1 MVGDSPRRPVHLR
14 PTLLALHEG
23 RGIGY
28 ELDGV
33 TYGLVWPGA
42 GEPGEAE
49 ATRVAL
55 LHAAALDL
63 RQVEVQP
70 PTPVPAESPGGM
82 GFALSAQAGDPAR
95 ALQAARL
102 ALALARLA
110 DGQSLSAE
118 ERGGL
123 CQEHGPPT
131 TREVILHADG
141 SADKGDG
148 SLSVGYTL
156 NGRPYAALLGERGHE
171 YLAEREAIRLALTH
185 ARLLGYERFRVLSDH
200 RFHVRRYAENLVHRG
215 RRKSGS
221 LERLD
226 ALVDD
231 LGPAV
236 SFEYTGTSATDAPH
250 RLAVHARALHRLA
263 LGQSLSRSQAV
274 ALRRVH
280 FARRVGGGVL
290 Y

>member
-1 MVGDSPRRPVHLR
+1 MEDDPPRRPARGRV
-14 PTLLALHEG
+14 TLLALHEG
-23 RGIGY
+23 HGIGY

-33 TYGLVWPGA
+33 TYGLVWPGVE
-42 GEPGEAE
+42 EPGEAE
-49 ATRVAL
+49 ATGVAL

-63 RQVEVQP
+63 RQVEVGP
-70 PTPVPAESPGGM
+70 PTPVPSELPEGM
-82 GFALSAQAGDPAR
+82 RLALSPQAGDPAK

-110 DGQSLSAE
+110 DGQRLSTQE
-118 ERGGL
+118 LEVMRR
-123 CQEHGPPT
+123 EHGLRT
-131 TREVILHADG
+131 TKAVVLHADG

-156 NGRPYAALLGERGHE
+156 DGRPYAAFLGERGHE
-171 YLAEREAIRLALTH
+171 YLAEREAIRLALSH

-200 RFHVRRYAENLVHRG
+200 RFHVRRYAENLIHRG